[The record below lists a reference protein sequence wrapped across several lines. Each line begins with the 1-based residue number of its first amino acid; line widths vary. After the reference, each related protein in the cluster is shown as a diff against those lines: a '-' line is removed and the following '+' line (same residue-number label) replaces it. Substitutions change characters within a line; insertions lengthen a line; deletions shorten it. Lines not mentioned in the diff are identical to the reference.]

1 MSDIKPLT
9 VWIHGQGPN
18 PFKVLIT
25 LEELR
30 VPYKTITIENPKEE
44 SFLKINPNGRLP
56 AIQDPNA
63 NDMILWESGAIVEYN
78 VENYD
83 EEKKL
88 TFTKGPEKWYLKQYL
103 HFQMSG
109 QVRAGF
115 CRAISRLDSMYTGR
129 SDMKQIVT
137 GAYFGQH
144 FWFRKF
150 HPEDLP
156 SAKKRYDEQT
166 LRVLQVLDSILEGK
180 EYLVGN
186 RFTYADL
193 VFIPWDR
200 VVEGFSKD
208 LLAESEAEKKYPNF
222 FAWHKRLV
230 ARPAVR
236 KVYGL

>member
-63 NDMILWESGAIVEYN
+63 NDMILWESGAIVEYI

-109 QVRAGF
+109 QGP
-115 CRAISRLDSMYTGR
+115 
-129 SDMKQIVT
+129 
-137 GAYFGQH
+137 YFGQH